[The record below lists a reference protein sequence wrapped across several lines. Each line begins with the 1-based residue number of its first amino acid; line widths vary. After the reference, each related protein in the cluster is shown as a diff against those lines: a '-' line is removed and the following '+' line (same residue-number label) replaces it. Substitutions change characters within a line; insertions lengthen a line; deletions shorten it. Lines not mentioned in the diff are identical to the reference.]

1 MAVKKVTDKNLNL
14 NTNNN
19 ISPEAVPWLQ
29 DSGMLPRANPE
40 LPPVQTQSLISMED
54 DHELHNPQ
62 LQVSNLGTMNTN
74 VPHTTNADS
83 SNMTIIDSSDSMQ
96 DQMNEAIDSYNAF
109 MEQQNNPP
117 VTNMAPQMQQEQIPT
132 VTEEPQS
139 LQQTPVVQQPVQQK
153 ASAPLPITT
162 PNNKVQYINKES
174 FGRFVNALSILKN
187 LKQNIIFTNGAT
199 QFVSDSKS
207 YVCKFDT
214 HCPDISF
221 RIPFVE
227 QQATQLG
234 FLTRSDSVS
243 ILESEDDYVFSDGQF
258 KFQLRK
264 TIADSDTWNN
274 DIYSR
279 FYQDITSK
287 PLIADYRF
295 TDQNHL
301 FNFLSIIKGIKRGNL
316 GFVTSVDMKQI
327 IVSRG
332 DVNSGK
338 FELLTIPCNIGATN
352 NQPIDSVFDSVA
364 ILQDYLSLDFQF
376 YYNTDGSDS
385 ISIVMNGTISGGF
398 DVTFISTAYRQF
410 TSSLIS

>member
-1 MAVKKVTDKNLNL
+1 MFNMAKKLTNP
-14 NTNNN
+14 TNNN
-19 ISPEAVPWLQ
+19 IDPSAVPWLQ
-29 DSGMLPRANPE
+29 DAGL
-40 LPPVQTQSLISMED
+40 LPPPQQDLPPIQAEPLMFID
-54 DHELHNPQ
+54 NDHELHNPQ
-62 LQVSNLGTMNTN
+62 LQVSTLGTIPNNQMA
-74 VPHTTNADS
+74 PTT
-83 SNMTIIDSSDSMQ
+83 IDTASMVDPTDSMQ
-96 DQMNEAIDSYNAF
+96 DQMNAAVDSYNAF
-109 MEQQNNPP
+109 MEQQNNNQP
-117 VTNMAPQMQQEQIPT
+117 VTNMAPQFQQQPMVETSAPTVIQQE
-132 VTEEPQS
+132 S
-139 LQQTPVVQQPVQQK
+139 QQQVATVQQPQ
-153 ASAPLPITT
+153 PTT
-162 PNNKVQYINKES
+162 INNNKVQYINKES

-274 DIYSR
+274 EIYNR

-287 PLIADYRF
+287 PLIADYKF

-316 GFVTSVDMKQI
+316 GFVTSANMKQI

-332 DVNSGK
+332 DINSGK